1 VVAPGAPKPD
11 IGVAITFTTASY
23 VKLAGIA
30 IVNDEILD
38 DDAAAAAAIDQELV
52 YDLLDAID
60 AEVLNGPGTAGR
72 MLGLVTG
79 SAGPDTARGAA
90 EPPTT
95 AILREAGLLADAG
108 GVPPDSIVMNFK
120 TAAASSTVL
129 ASTAGTF
136 IAGMPTFGGPTTWT
150 GGLRLAISAAM
161 ADGTALVGSF
171 VRGAALV
178 SKRAI
183 RVERSS
189 GGDYFIANQT
199 VLRVEQRSALAYIR
213 PLSFGLVTNL
223 PTGA

>member
-1 VVAPGAPKPD
+1 
-11 IGVAITFTTASY
+11 
-23 VKLAGIA
+23 
-30 IVNDEILD
+30 
-38 DDAAAAAAIDQELV
+38 
-52 YDLLDAID
+52 
-60 AEVLNGPGTAGR
+60 
-72 MLGLVTG
+72 
-79 SAGPDTARGAA
+79 
-90 EPPTT
+90 
-95 AILREAGLLADAG
+95 
-108 GVPPDSIVMNFK
+108 MNFK